1 MSSIPSLNSLQLI
14 RIYEFYYPEVR
25 YLEVAYSGG
34 EGCVQMLPTI
44 DKSITATLDHRG
56 QSEALQADADIGG
69 LEDPVI
75 AASVANLFVCVFGPG
90 IMSGNNEENIS
101 WRFQ

>member
-56 QSEALQADADIGG
+56 QYEALQADADIGG

-75 AASVANLFVCVFGPG
+75 TASVANFSICVFGPPK
-90 IMSGNNEENIS
+90 SGNNEKNIS

>member
-1 MSSIPSLNSLQLI
+1 MKPNFAAHKLTHLYFKYANIPEERLGLCNKGVFSENWLMSSIPSLNLLI

-44 DKSITATLDHRG
+44 DKSITATLDHGG
-56 QSEALQADADIGG
+56 QYE
-69 LEDPVI
+69 P
-75 AASVANLFVCVFGPG
+75 P
-90 IMSGNNEENIS
+90 
-101 WRFQ
+101 